1 MMGVGVGGELL
12 LMQSSGGINSSATA
26 REFPVRIIE
35 SGPAAGALGAAHYAR
50 LAGLSHVL
58 SFDMGAQPRRCA
70 WFKTDGFPVRRSS
83 RWRMSI
89 ASNAAAVYRSA
100 FLFLI

>member
-35 SGPAAGALGAAHYAR
+35 SGPAAGAWGGTLCASRWFIACALVRY
-50 LAGLSHVL
+50 
-58 SFDMGAQPRRCA
+58 GAQPRRCA

-100 FLFLI
+100 FLYLI